1 MAIANEQ
8 ASREDPLVSFHFMID
23 VQGEIKG
30 YFTEVSGL
38 GSESEVMEHKV
49 VNEKGIE
56 IVKKIPGRLKWG
68 DITLKRGITSN
79 SLTPQGRIYVTG
91 ENLRCRFGSFPVTAD
106 ASSTDISLGRS
117 ESRRPQLP
125 FSASQEKLGSLPS
138 VISGKRKSKL
148 RPSRTMTVA
157 RFVSARALT
166 EADGAGGAG

>member
-56 IVKKIPGRLKWG
+56 I
-68 DITLKRGITSN
+68 
-79 SLTPQGRIYVTG
+79 
-91 ENLRCRFGSFPVTAD
+91 
-106 ASSTDISLGRS
+106 
-117 ESRRPQLP
+117 
-125 FSASQEKLGSLPS
+125 
-138 VISGKRKSKL
+138 
-148 RPSRTMTVA
+148 
-157 RFVSARALT
+157 
-166 EADGAGGAG
+166 